1 MSQATGK
8 FTLEYLLNLLLS
20 VGLLG
25 QKQASSITTDY
36 QQSLE
41 AAAKRTRSRGG
52 SSGTGPQE
60 TASADPLDFIIA
72 LQLPLVGTQNGKRT
86 IDDEVLAHLMAKQSG
101 LPYRRVEQRE
111 LNIDFIT
118 SLLPQTFAQRHLILP
133 LGYEGQNLLVGVRHP
148 FCQNVLEDVRK
159 VSSHPASPVIMSQS
173 NLQKLLGDIYA
184 FGSSVRG
191 ATGLFSGGSRLGL
204 DVSNLEQYVKL
215 KSASEINDDD
225 QHIKNLIDLL
235 FAEAFDGHVSDIH
248 LEPKREHL
256 LVRMRFDGVLHEMY
270 RLPIVIHPAIVSRIK
285 TISRL
290 DIAERRRPQD
300 GRIKIAH
307 RDSEAEV
314 RVSTVPVAF
323 GEKVVMRILD
333 PEALFLDLQTM
344 FYNKDDYSRWQEFTQ
359 HPHGIIL
366 VTGPTGSGK
375 TTTLYSTLRQIAT
388 SEVNVTTIEDPIE
401 MVHEE
406 FNQIAVQP
414 KVGITFGSI
423 IRTILRQDPD
433 IIMVGE
439 MRDRETAEN
448 AVQAA
453 LTGHLVVSTLH
464 TNDAPSAVVRL
475 VELGLEPFLVSSTV
489 VGIMAQ
495 RLVRRICP
503 NCINEFVLTAKMALD
518 LGFITQGDL
527 TLKHGRGCEACRNT
541 GYKGRIATVEVM
553 PFSDSMKD
561 VILHGDSNA
570 LSIKAMA
577 RNEGMTTLRENAL
590 DLMLAGL
597 TTIQEVLRV
606 TTAD

>member
-8 FTLEYLLNLLLS
+8 FTLEYLLNLLMS

-25 QKQASSITTDY
+25 QKQAGSITAEY
-36 QQSLE
+36 QMALE
-41 AAAKRTRSRGG
+41 AGARRTRSKGG
-52 SSGTGPQE
+52 SSVAGAQE
-60 TASADPLDFIIA
+60 TTADPLDFLIG
-72 LQLPLVGTQNGKRT
+72 LHLPLVGSHNGKRV
-86 IDDEVLAHLMAKQSG
+86 IDDEILAHLMAKQSG

-111 LNIDFIT
+111 LNIEFIT
-118 SLLPQTFAQRHLILP
+118 SLLPQTFAQRHLVLP
-133 LGYEGQNLLVGVRHP
+133 LAYEGQNLQVGVRHP
-148 FCQNVLEDVRK
+148 FCQNVLDDVRR
-159 VSSHPASPVIMSQS
+159 VSSHPAVPVIMSQS
-173 NLQKLLGDIYA
+173 NLQKLISDIYA

-248 LEPKREHL
+248 LEPKRDCL

-270 RLPIVIHPAIVSRIK
+270 RLPAVIHPAIVSRIK

-333 PEALFLDLQTM
+333 PEALFLDLKSM
-344 FYNKDDYSRWQEFTQ
+344 FHNKDDYSKWQEFTQ

-388 SEVNVTTIEDPIE
+388 SEVNVTTVEDPIE
-401 MVHEE
+401 MVHEQ

-414 KVGITFGSI
+414 KVGITFGNI

-439 MRDRETAEN
+439 MRDKETAEN

-503 NCINEFVLTAKMALD
+503 NCIDEFVLTARMALD

-553 PFSDSMKD
+553 PFSDGMKE

>member
-1 MSQATGK
+1 MSQTAGGN

-20 VGLLG
+20 VGLMG
-25 QKQASSITTDY
+25 QNQAESIIRDY
-36 QQSLE
+36 QG
-41 AAAKRTRSRGG
+41 AI
-52 SSGTGPQE
+52 E
-60 TASADPLDFIIA
+60 TASRRLRSVDAKSGPAAWATDPLDY
-72 LQLPLVGTQNGKRT
+72 LVSLRLPLVGAAEGRL
-86 IDDEVLAHLMAKQSG
+86 IDDDVMARLMSKASG

-111 LNIDFIT
+111 LDIEFIT
-118 SLLPQTFAQRHLILP
+118 HLLPKSFATRHLILP
-133 LGYEGQNLLVGVRHP
+133 LGIEGTHLAVGVRHP
-148 FCQNVLEDVRK
+148 FCESILEDVRR
-159 VSSHPASPVIMSQS
+159 VSNQKIQPIIVNQS
-173 NLQKLLGDIYA
+173 NIRKLLSDIYA
-184 FGSSVRG
+184 FNYSVQG
-191 ATGLFSGGSRLGL
+191 ATGQFQGGSRTGL
-204 DVSNLEQYVKL
+204 DISNLEQYVKL
-215 KSASEINDDD
+215 KSATEITDDD

-235 FAEAFDGHVSDIH
+235 FAEAFEAHASDIH
-248 LEPKREHL
+248 LEPKRESL

-270 RLPIVIHPAIVSRIK
+270 RLPAVIHPAIVSRIK

-307 RDSEAEV
+307 KEAEAEV

-333 PEALFLDLQTM
+333 PEALFLEPKSM
-344 FYNKDDYSRWQEFTQ
+344 FHNPDDYRKWHEFSSS
-359 HPHGIIL
+359 PHGIIL

-375 TTTLYSTLRQIAT
+375 TTTLYSTLRQLAT
-388 SEVNVTTIEDPIE
+388 PEVNVTTIEDPIE

-414 KVGITFGSI
+414 KAGITFGSI

-439 MRDRETAEN
+439 MRDKETAEN

-453 LTGHLVVSTLH
+453 LTGHLVISTLH

-475 VELGLEPFLVSSTV
+475 VELGMEPFLVSSTV
-489 VGIMAQ
+489 IGIMAQ

-503 NCINEFVLTAKMALD
+503 YCVDEFVLTGKMALD
-518 LGFITQGDL
+518 LGFVTRGDL
-527 TLKHGRGCEACRNT
+527 TLKHGRGCDECRNT
-541 GYKGRIATVEVM
+541 GYLGRLATVEVM
-553 PFSDSMKD
+553 PFSDPMKEL
-561 VILHGDSNA
+561 ILKGEHNSIA
-570 LSIKAMA
+570 LKALA
-577 RNEGMTTLRENAL
+577 RREGMTTLRENAL

-606 TTAD
+606 TSAD

>member
-1 MSQATGK
+1 MAPPAGK
-8 FTLEYLLNLLLS
+8 FTLEYLLHLLLS
-20 VGLLG
+20 MGLLG
-25 QKQASSITTDY
+25 QQQAETIKKDY
-36 QQSLE
+36 QGAFGS
-41 AAAKRTRSRGG
+41 ARRAKAGHSPTSQ
-52 SSGTGPQE
+52 T
-60 TASADPLDFIIA
+60 DPLDY
-72 LQLPLVGTQNGKRT
+72 LCSLKLPLAGAHEGRL
-86 IDDEVLAHLMAKQSG
+86 IDDDVLARLMAKDSG

-111 LNIDFIT
+111 LDLDYVTRI
-118 SLLPQTFAQRHLILP
+118 LPKSFVSRHLVQP
-133 LGYEGQNLLVGVRHP
+133 LGLEGASLAVAVRHP
-148 FCQNVLEDVRK
+148 FYQAILDDVRRVANQPVTPII
-159 VSSHPASPVIMSQS
+159 VSQT
-173 NLQKLLGDIYA
+173 NLKKLIGDIYA
-184 FGSSVRG
+184 FNTSVRG
-191 ATGLFSGGSRLGL
+191 ATGQYEGGSRSGV

-215 KSASEINDDD
+215 KNASEIADDD

-235 FAEAFDGHVSDIH
+235 FAEAFEGHASDIH
-248 LEPKREHL
+248 LEPKREQL
-256 LVRMRFDGVLHEMY
+256 LVRMRFDGVLHDMY
-270 RLPIVIHPAIVSRIK
+270 RLPAVIHPAMVSRIK

-333 PEALFLDLQTM
+333 PESLFLDLARM
-344 FYNKDDYSRWQEFTQ
+344 FHSAQDYDKWQSFSAN
-359 HPHGIIL
+359 PHGIIL

-375 TTTLYSTLRQIAT
+375 TTTLYSTLRQLAT
-388 SEVNVTTIEDPIE
+388 PEVNVTTIEDPIE
-401 MVHEE
+401 MIHEQ

-414 KVGITFGSI
+414 KVGVTFGGI

-453 LTGHLVVSTLH
+453 LTGHLVLSTLH
-464 TNDAPSAVVRL
+464 TNDAPSAVTRL
-475 VELGLEPFLVSSTV
+475 VELGLEPFLVTSTV

-503 NCINEFVLTAKMALD
+503 YCANDFVLTEKMALD
-518 LGFITQGDL
+518 LGFITHGDL
-527 TLKHGRGCEACRNT
+527 NLKEGRGCDECRNT
-541 GYKGRIATVEVM
+541 GYRGRLATVEVM
-553 PFSDSMKD
+553 PFSDGLKT
-561 VILHGDSNA
+561 LT
-570 LSIKAMA
+570 LSGAQNSIGLKSLA
-577 RNEGMTTLRENAL
+577 RQEGMTTLRENAL

-606 TTAD
+606 TAPD